1 MSVSTLKVVLFEGE
15 GTAQLDPEM
24 RFKLAQ
30 RCLEEGLRLSRAT
43 CLCQIRAGEGENL
56 LLLARFGEQMKQNLH
71 RITSD
76 RLSAQDITG
85 QDIETV
91 MGHVHSARGA
101 MGPAGTDRWV
111 PWFPVIDAE
120 KCTHCGKCLSFC
132 LFGVFKRSPEGK
144 ISVGRPGKCKT
155 NCPACGRVCPA
166 GAIVFP
172 KYAQAP
178 INGGHCETPS
188 QPVQVDLEAL
198 AGQDVYAAL
207 RNRSAGKSAPDRS
220 AACDCLSRLSEQL
233 DIPAEVLES
242 LGGSRSGKAR
252 DA

>member
-1 MSVSTLKVVLFEGE
+1 MSVAALKVVIFEGE
-15 GTAQLDPEM
+15 GAAPLDPEM
-24 RFKLAQ
+24 RLKLAQ
-30 RCLEEGLRLSRAT
+30 RCLEEGFRLSRAT
-43 CLCQIRAGEGENL
+43 CLCQIRAGKGEKL

-71 RITSD
+71 QITSD

-85 QDIETV
+85 QDLETV
-91 MGHVHSARGA
+91 MSHVYSARGP
-101 MGPAGTDRWV
+101 MSPAGADRWV

-144 ISVGRPGKCKT
+144 IRVAQPGKCKT

-178 INGGHCETPS
+178 INGGYCETPA

-207 RNRSAGKSAPDRS
+207 RKRSAGKGAPDRS
-220 AACDCLSRLSEQL
+220 AACDCLTRLSEQL
-233 DIPAEVLES
+233 DIPAEVLEG
-242 LGGSRSGKAR
+242 LGGSGPGKAR